1 MMLIKVPAKMTYS
14 LPIYEKKHLKQTSH
28 TSNRAATTNS
38 YNMEDDNDLDNAY
51 DQDYKN
57 GNDSNTARYD
67 NNSCQ

>member
-1 MMLIKVPAKMTYS
+1 MTLIKVPAKMTYS

-51 DQDYKN
+51 D
-57 GNDSNTARYD
+57 
-67 NNSCQ
+67 